1 MIEHL
6 SFSGISKYM
15 ACPRSW
21 KFKYIE
27 QQPEKK
33 SSALAFGSAFH
44 DAIESY
50 VIRTN
55 PEQTIKEK
63 WDAAWAKQAEKNGF
77 DDDETPEALYND
89 GLRMFSSPKVMYE
102 INAIQAPQAIELPVR
117 LTVPGVPVP
126 VIGFIDIVTADGVI
140 GDIKTSK
147 SKWPE
152 DKAKNSLQPLFYL
165 AACQQMGIATPMNF
179 RHYVF
184 VKTKEPQVQVI
195 ETEYK
200 PAQLLFLFSI
210 IQNVWRG
217 IDAGVFYEST
227 DGWLCNENYCDFWKQ
242 CRGRFE

>member
-6 SFSGISKYM
+6 SFSSISKYL

-44 DAIESY
+44 ETIEKY
-50 VIRTN
+50 VIKTTDLN
-55 PEQTIKEK
+55 IFTLWAE
-63 WDAAWAKQAEKNGF
+63 AWGKQSETVTL
-77 DDDETPEALYND
+77 DEGDTLESLQNE
-89 GLRMFSSPKVMYE
+89 GIRMFTSPKVMYE
-102 INAIQAPQAIELPVR
+102 INAIQSPQAIELPVR

-140 GDIKTSK
+140 GDIKTAK

-152 DKAKNSLQPLFYL
+152 DKARNSLQPLFYL
-165 AACQQMGIATPMNF
+165 AACQQMGIATPMKF

-200 PAQLLFLFSI
+200 PAQLLFLFSL
-210 IQNVWRG
+210 IQNVWKS
-217 IDAGVFYEST
+217 IDAEAFHESP
-227 DGWLCNENYCDFWKQ
+227 DGWLCNENYCDFWQ
-242 CRGRFE
+242 LCRGRFV